1 MYSCFHTTKIRK
13 NCQYRYIMISMIFR
27 WIFIL
32 FSSMLLLH
40 AAQHVPKALR
50 AGAFAADITPRE
62 WPVRLIGNFG
72 LTMAHKAADPLHARA
87 LVLDDGSTKAAIVVV
102 DSCHMPRALLDA
114 AKARAEKATG
124 IKAANMLI
132 SATHTHSAPPSR
144 KERGSV
150 STTADPPNSAEIA
163 YVDLIERQIAQA
175 VIEANKRLL
184 PAQIG
189 WGVRQEPGELNN
201 RRWWMTPGSIPP
213 DPFSETTDKVR
224 MNPPPGSKDLI
235 KPAGPTDPGFSV
247 VCVRTAAGKPLAVLA
262 NYSLHYVGGVPA
274 NQVSADYFGEFA
286 KQIGE
291 RLAADGAGPEFV
303 GILSNGTS
311 GDVNNIDFR
320 KPRPHAGTYE
330 RIRIVAG
337 HLADSAM
344 EVYKQAKYSSVVPV
358 RIEERELPIRFRK
371 PTPAQMER
379 ARQFLAE
386 PDEKKL
392 PQRAKPYAEFLL
404 ALDMKP
410 EFADVKLQTIRIG
423 NLGIAAIPCEVF
435 SEIGLEIKA
444 KSPFET
450 TFTIELAN
458 GHYGYLPTPEQHE
471 LGGYETWMGTNQ
483 LEKNASRKM
492 VAALV
497 EMFARMKQ

>member
-1 MYSCFHTTKIRK
+1 M
-13 NCQYRYIMISMIFR
+13 M
-27 WIFIL
+27 L
-32 FSSMLLLH
+32 EMLLRAIVFLF
-40 AAQHVPKALR
+40 AAVAPCTAALR
-50 AGAFAADITPRE
+50 AGSFAADITPRE

-72 LTMAHKAADPLHARA
+72 LTLAHKAADPLHARA
-87 LVLDDGSTKAAIVVV
+87 LVMEESGIKIAIVVV

-114 AKARAEKATG
+114 AKSRAEKATG
-124 IKAANMLI
+124 IQTSRMSI

-150 STTADPPNSAEIA
+150 SGTEDPPSPAEID
-163 YVDLIERQIAQA
+163 YVDLLEQRIAQSI
-175 VIEANKRLL
+175 IEADKRLQ

-189 WGVRQEPGELNN
+189 WGVRQEPDELNN
-201 RRWWMTPGSIPP
+201 RRWWMTPGSIPVTP
-213 DPFSETTDKVR
+213 LGETTDKVR
-224 MNPPPGSKDLI
+224 MNPPVGSKDLI

-247 VCVRTAAGKPLAVLA
+247 VCVRSAAGKPIAILG

-291 RLAADGAGPEFV
+291 RLEAGPEFV
-303 GILSNGTS
+303 GILANGTS
-311 GDVNNIDFR
+311 GDVNNITFR
-320 KPRPHAGTYE
+320 TARPRAETYE

-337 HLADSAM
+337 KLADHAIS
-344 EVYKQAKYSSVVPV
+344 VYKQAAYSSTLTLKM
-358 RIEERELPIRFRK
+358 EERELPIRFRK
-371 PTPAQMER
+371 PTPAQLER
-379 ARQFLAE
+379 ANQYLAE

-392 PQRAKPYAEFLL
+392 PGRAKPYAEFARML
-404 ALDMKP
+404 ANKP

-423 NLGIAAIPCEVF
+423 SLAIASIPCEVF
-435 SEIGLEIKA
+435 SETGLEIKA

-458 GHYGYLPTPEQHE
+458 GHYGYMPPPEQHE

-492 VAALV
+492 VAALL
-497 EMFARMKQ
+497 EMFTRMKQ